1 MVAKVDIYIGN
12 LPASATMH
20 DVRTACR
27 KWDVK
32 AVFERQSG
40 IYKIGKP
47 YQFFIAR
54 FGAGEEKEARRLIQ
68 QLKGISLQGR
78 AIEVREYINRSYSH
92 ERRAIDWR
100 TRPWSGVERRRHER
114 RLSHAIAA

>member
-12 LPASATMH
+12 LPTSATMH
-20 DVRTACR
+20 DIRSACR
-27 KWDVK
+27 KWDFNV
-32 AVFERQSG
+32 AFERQSG

-47 YQFFIAR
+47 YQFFVAR
-54 FGAGEEKEARRLIQ
+54 FGAGEEKDAQRLIR

-78 AIEVREYINRSYSH
+78 TIEVREYINRSYSH

-100 TRPWSGVERRRHER
+100 TRSWSGVERRRQER
-114 RLSHAIAA
+114 RLSHAVAA